1 MTREIFPNPT
11 VKNVVFEIK
20 FPNLFSIENK
30 IGDYQEKIISDFP
43 ESKLFLRRPIIIS
56 DVGPDGKLAEIPDAS
71 QKNFQKKIWHFESAE
86 KHEVNITTNS
96 LAIRSGHHKTY
107 NHPTSEKK
115 FRDVI
120 EFVVSNFFDV
130 ISIPRL
136 NRIGLLYQ
144 DECPLPN
151 KNNETFTQYYN
162 STFPIERYPIND
174 VTNMYCEIRTKRGN
188 HFLTYKEQLIENAG
202 KYSILL
208 TFDGYETNIP
218 SPQYL
223 QVTDE
228 LHEIID
234 KEYFSIIKE
243 PVKEYMRRA

>member
-1 MTREIFPNPT
+1 MSGEVFNNPT

-30 IGDYQEKIISDFP
+30 IGDYQERIISEFP
-43 ESKLFLRRPIIIS
+43 ESKLLLRRPIIIS
-56 DVGPDGKLAEIPDAS
+56 DVGPEGKLESIPDS
-71 QKNFQKKIWHFESAE
+71 PQKNFEKKIWHFESEE

-96 LAIRSGHHKTY
+96 LMIRSSHHKTY
-107 NHPTSEKK
+107 RNITSEKK

-120 EFVVSNFFDV
+120 EFVVTNFFEI

-144 DECPLPN
+144 DKCPLPN
-151 KNNETFTQYYN
+151 KNNETFTRFYN
-162 STFPIERYPIND
+162 SAFRTDRYPIDD
-174 VTNMYCEIRTKRGN
+174 VINMACEIRTKRGN
-188 HFLTYKEQLIENAG
+188 HFLIYRETLVENSG
-202 KYSILL
+202 KYSVLL
-208 TFDGYETNIP
+208 DFDGYETNVP
-218 SPQYL
+218 SQQYL

-234 KEYFSIIKE
+234 KEYFSIIQD
-243 PVKEYMRRA
+243 PVIEHMRRE